1 MGASTRELEAR
12 LLQASEEEGRLAI
25 LLELARAHG
34 AAFRNREGLRA
45 AREALTIARRRGDT
59 LAIGRALS
67 TATLC
72 HYQRGDYVAA
82 VATGLDA
89 VEAYADGVLVGRS
102 RALQSIALALF
113 SVDAFSAAESAARRA
128 VDDARAGK
136 DPERE
141 AYASYVLGYITCDRG
156 HFNDARR
163 LFRFAAR
170 YFRLS
175 EDVLRQ
181 KKSISYLGHAYRRQ
195 GNVLERGGHVGQ
207 ARIEWGRAVS
217 VYRTALG
224 IAKHEADD
232 AFIVGEMAE
241 FQCRLGRFQD
251 AYATIARAI
260 EIARAVNNIQVLAN
274 CHLWEGHILEGMGEL
289 EAAERA
295 FDRAVKVAAPLE
307 YDAVLPNA
315 LRAMAKVV
323 ALRGDA
329 ERAALVQEGANAA
342 DDARNAFFARVRL
355 ELRDVLPAK
364 AGFTELDKIDA

>member
-1 MGASTRELEAR
+1 MGASARELEAR

-45 AREALTIARRRGDT
+45 AREALSIARRRGDA

-89 VEAYADGVLVGRS
+89 VAAYADGDLVGRS

-113 SVDAFSAAESAARRA
+113 SVDAFAAAESAARRA
-128 VDDARAGK
+128 VDDARAGM
-136 DPERE
+136 DAERE
-141 AYASYVLGYITCDRG
+141 AYASNVLGYVTCDRG
-156 HFNDARR
+156 HFNEARR

-175 EDVLRQ
+175 GDVLRL

-195 GNVLERGGHVGQ
+195 GNSLERDGHMGQ

-217 VYRTALG
+217 VYKIALG
-224 IAKHEADD
+224 VADHEADD

-241 FQCRLGRFQD
+241 CQCRLGKFQD

-260 EIARAVNNIQVLAN
+260 AIARSVNNVQVLAN
-274 CHLWEGHILEGMGEL
+274 CHLWEGHILQGMGEL

-295 FDRAVKVAAPLE
+295 FDRAVKAAGPLE

-315 LRAMAKVV
+315 LRALAAVLS
-323 ALRGDA
+323 LRGEG
-329 ERAALVQEGANAA
+329 ERAALVLGGAKAA
-342 DDARNAFFARVRL
+342 DDARNEFFARVRN

-364 AGFTELDKIDA
+364 ADLKGLDRLDA

>member
-1 MGASTRELEAR
+1 M
-12 LLQASEEEGRLAI
+12 AI

-45 AREALTIARRRGDT
+45 AREALTIARKRGDR

-89 VEAYADGVLVGRS
+89 VAIYADGDLVGRS

-113 SVDAFSAAESAARRA
+113 SVEAFGAAESAARRA

-141 AYASYVLGYITCDRG
+141 AYASNVLGYIICDRG
-156 HFNDARR
+156 HFNEARR
-163 LFRFAAR
+163 LFRFSGR

-175 EDVLRQ
+175 GDSMRL
-181 KKSISYLGHAYRRQ
+181 KKSISYLAHAYRRQ
-195 GNVLERGGHVGQ
+195 GNALERDGHLGQ

-217 VYRTALG
+217 VYRTAFATG
-224 IAKHEADD
+224 GHAGDD

-241 FQCRLGRFQD
+241 CECRLGKLQQ
-251 AYATIARAI
+251 AYANLVRAI
-260 EIARAVNNIQVLAN
+260 DLAQSVNNTQVLAN
-274 CHLWEGHILEGMGEL
+274 CYLWEGRVLQAMGNLEM
-289 EAAERA
+289 AQRA
-295 FDRAVKVAAPLE
+295 FDRAVKMGGPLE
-307 YDAVLPNA
+307 HDPVLPAA
-315 LRAMAKVV
+315 LRALAAVV
-323 ALRGDA
+323 SLKGDA
-329 ERAALVQEGANAA
+329 ESAALMEAGATAA
-342 DDARNAFFARVRL
+342 EDARREFFARVRN
-355 ELRDVLPAK
+355 ELADVIPEK
-364 AGFTELDKIDA
+364 AGIRGLAKLDA

>member
-1 MGASTRELEAR
+1 M
-12 LLQASEEEGRLAI
+12 AI

-45 AREALTIARRRGDT
+45 AKEALTIARKRGDK

-89 VEAYADGVLVGRS
+89 VAVYADGDLVGRS

-113 SVDAFSAAESAARRA
+113 SVEAFGQAEAAARRA
-128 VDDARAGK
+128 VDDARTGK

-141 AYASYVLGYITCDRG
+141 ALASNVLGYIICDRG
-156 HFNDARR
+156 HFNEARR
-163 LFRFAAR
+163 LFRFSAR

-175 EDVLRQ
+175 GDGVRL
-181 KKSISYLGHAYRRQ
+181 KKSISYLAHAYRRQ
-195 GNVLERGGHVGQ
+195 GNTLEHGGHVGQ

-217 VYRTALG
+217 VYKIALESG
-224 IAKHEADD
+224 EHAADD

-241 FQCRLGRFQD
+241 CECRLGKYQQ
-251 AYATIARAI
+251 AYAHVATAI
-260 EIARAVNNIQVLAN
+260 ELAQSVNNTQVLAH
-274 CHLWEGHILEGMGEL
+274 CYLWEGHVMEAMGNLEM
-289 EAAERA
+289 AQRA
-295 FDRAVKVAAPLE
+295 FDRAVKAAGPLE
-307 YDAVLPNA
+307 HDPVLSMA
-315 LRAMAKVV
+315 LRALAAVV

-329 ERAALVQEGANAA
+329 DSAALMEAGAKAA
-342 DDARNAFFARVRL
+342 EDARREFFSRVRT
-355 ELRDVLPAK
+355 EVNDVLPEKSGIRGLAK
-364 AGFTELDKIDA
+364 LDA

>member
-1 MGASTRELEAR
+1 MGASARELEAR

-25 LLELARAHG
+25 LLELARAHA

-45 AREALTIARRRGDT
+45 AREALSIARRRGDT

-89 VEAYADGVLVGRS
+89 VEAYADGDLGGRS

-113 SVDAFSAAESAARRA
+113 SVDAFAGAESAARRA
-128 VDDARAGK
+128 VDDARAAK

-141 AYASYVLGYITCDRG
+141 AYAGNVLGYIICDRG
-156 HFNDARR
+156 HFNEARR
-163 LFRFAAR
+163 LFRYSAH

-175 EDVLRQ
+175 GDVLRL
-181 KKSISYLGHAYRRQ
+181 KKSTSYLGHAYRRQ
-195 GNVLERGGHVGQ
+195 GNMLERGGHMGQ
-207 ARIEWGRAVS
+207 ARIEWGRAIS
-217 VYRTALG
+217 VYRIAAG
-224 IAKHEADD
+224 IAVHEADD

-241 FQCRLGRFQD
+241 CQCRLGRFQE
-251 AYATIARAI
+251 AYATIASAI
-260 EIARAVNNIQVLAN
+260 ELARAVNNVQVLAN
-274 CHLWEGHILEGMGEL
+274 CHLWEGHSLEGMGEL

-295 FDRAVKVAAPLE
+295 FDRAVKAAAPLE
-307 YDAVLPNA
+307 YDAVLSNA
-315 LRAMAKVV
+315 LRSLAAIV
-323 ALRGDA
+323 ARRGDGD
-329 ERAALVQEGANAA
+329 RASLVLAGATAA
-342 DDARNAFFARVRL
+342 QDARTAFFTRVRT

-364 AGFTELDKIDA
+364 AGLKGLDKLDA